1 MHWDDERRLPVV
13 LAVDDTPENLTV
25 IGAMLEGVAQVKVAN
40 SGEKALR
47 VAEAAAP
54 DLVLLDVMMP
64 VMDGYAVCRELKARA
79 RTRDVPV
86 IFLTAR
92 SSVEDERHGLEL
104 GAVDYITK
112 PISPPILLARVHTH
126 LAMKR
131 ASDFLRD
138 NNAFLTQEV
147 ERRIAENLA
156 IQNAT
161 IQVVTSLAETR
172 DPETGNH
179 IRGTQHY
186 VRALATQLARDPRHA
201 QQLGSEC
208 IDTLYRSAPLHDI
221 GKVGIPDQILL
232 KPGRLTPEE
241 FGIMKQHA
249 RLGVEAI
256 ERAEQQ
262 LGMQVDFLRTAKQI
276 AGGHHE
282 KWDGTGYPEGLRG
295 EDIPLAARL
304 MGVADVYDALIS
316 RRVYKD
322 SMPHAAAMAIMR
334 RGRGSHFDP
343 EVLDAFLAI
352 EPEIQAIAARYADT
366 DEELERKQFAQRFVV
381 GAANARQDRA

>member
-1 MHWDDERRLPVV
+1 MDLMNDERKLPVV

-25 IGAMLEGVAQVKVAN
+25 IGELLEGVARVKVAHN
-40 SGEKALR
+40 GEKALR
-47 VAEAAAP
+47 VALASPP
-54 DLVLLDVMMP
+54 DLILLDVMMP
-64 VMDGYAVCRELKARA
+64 IVDGYTVCRELKSSQQ
-79 RTRDVPV
+79 TREIPI
-86 IFLTAR
+86 IFLTAK

-131 ASDFLRD
+131 AADFLRD
-138 NNAFLTQEV
+138 KNSYLAQEV

-179 IRGTQHY
+179 IRRTQNY
-186 VRALATQLARDPRHA
+186 VRALALQLSQDARYA
-201 QQLGSEC
+201 SELGPEC

-232 KPGRLTPEE
+232 KPGKLTPEE
-241 FGIMKQHA
+241 FAIMKQHA
-249 RLGVEAI
+249 LLGVEAI
-256 ERAEQQ
+256 ERAERQ
-262 LGMQVDFLRTAKQI
+262 LGMEVDFLRTAKQI

-282 KWDGTGYPEGLRG
+282 KWDGSGYPQGLRG
-295 EDIPLAARL
+295 DAIPLAARL
-304 MGVADVYDALIS
+304 MAVADVYDALIS
-316 RRVYKD
+316 RRVYKEP
-322 SMPHAAAMAIMR
+322 MPHMEAMAIMHK
-334 RGRGSHFDP
+334 GRATHFDP
-343 EVLDAFLAI
+343 AVLDAFVAI
-352 EPEIQAIAARYADT
+352 EPEIRAIAQRYADT
-366 DEELERKQFAQRFVV
+366 DEEVERKQFAQRFV
-381 GAANARQDRA
+381 RRAVPDSACG